1 MRRWISAIL
10 AAMLLGLTACGSASG
25 TSAPEEQ
32 FDSAQ
37 EQPTDVQE
45 ANDVQ
50 EAESTDD
57 RPALEA
63 TNDTEVFASVRNSIY
78 VNYDAGLRTK
88 SHGPYILAY
97 DTNNALVGV
106 IYDGDHEYTGDLAG
120 VPGFFSAKFLRAA
133 ETSSSGHLSDSQI
146 EVLES
151 EPCTINSFDSIRFTG
166 TCCNTNSGGN
176 EWDCHVYGYSFIIND
191 TAVAIIG
198 LVSAQEQDSEM
209 IATIDARV
217 DAMAAT
223 IRTER

>member
-10 AAMLLGLTACGSASG
+10 AAMLLLGLAACGSTNSISAS
-25 TSAPEEQ
+25 EEQ
-32 FDSAQ
+32 PDATQ
-37 EQPTDVQE
+37 VQPTDVQE
-45 ANDVQ
+45 TNNVQ
-50 EAESTDD
+50 GAESTDD

-78 VNYDAGLRTK
+78 VNYDAGLRTE

-97 DTNNALVGV
+97 DTKDALVGM
-106 IYDGDHEYTGDLAG
+106 IYDNDHEYTGDLAG
-120 VPGFFSAKFLRAA
+120 VPDFFSAQFLRAA
-133 ETSSSGHLSDSQI
+133 ETSSRGYLEDSQI

-151 EPCTINSFDSIRFTG
+151 EPCTVNGFDSVRFTG
-166 TCCNTNSGGN
+166 RCLN
-176 EWDCHVYGYSFIIND
+176 ESEWYCHVYGYSFIIND

-198 LVSAQEQDSEM
+198 LVSAQEQDPEM